1 MYVVEHF
8 SIKLVYLDCKL
19 VETNFDLGL
28 GNLICV
34 ICIFVFPLNIP
45 VLLISESCI
54 KMKTN
59 LNFYYRT
66 SLRCLKRFYE
76 GL

>member
-66 SLRCLKRFYE
+66 SLRCLKRFSE